1 MKHAN
6 MGKVVKFKK
15 VSDCKLDT
23 QSRYIAEGNGKAG
36 RKIYSRDII

>member
-23 QSRYIAEGNGKAG
+23 QSRYILEGKGKAG
-36 RKIYSRDII
+36 RKISKKDII